1 VNERRRLRREG
12 GGGIA
17 PGASGALLAAA
28 LLAAASGCHGAPPP
42 TPEDGRTAA
51 AREAKDRRA
60 PSAAA
65 DSAARDS
72 AATPPA
78 PGAPPV
84 RTEPPAP
91 DPPLRLRLNLPA
103 YRLDVLEAG
112 APAVELPVAIGLP
125 EHPTPTGDFAVD
137 EVVWNPWWYPP
148 DREWARADTVT
159 PPCPAN
165 PMGRVKLFFGELL
178 YLHGTPAEASLGRAL
193 SHGCVRLS
201 NADAIALA
209 RTVHRHASPDVARSE
224 LDALEADPRRTRAI
238 RLPNPVPLAIVYET
252 AEIRGGV
259 LLLHPDV
266 YGLGGGR
273 PLQDARRALAA
284 AGVEPTPDGRRRLED
299 AAARAARG
307 HVTLPLRELTGGP

>member
-17 PGASGALLAAA
+17 TGAPGVILAAA
-28 LLAAASGCHGAPPP
+28 LLAAAGGCHVAPPP
-42 TPEDGRTAA
+42 TPEDGRATVARA
-51 AREAKDRRA
+51 ARDRPA
-60 PSAAA
+60 PSAA

-72 AATPPA
+72 AAERAAAGAARVRAESAA
-78 PGAPPV
+78 PG
-84 RTEPPAP
+84 
-91 DPPLRLRLNLPA
+91 PPLRLRLNLPA

-112 APAVELPVAIGLP
+112 APTVEIQVAIGLP

-159 PPCPAN
+159 PPCPGN
-165 PMGRVKLFFGELL
+165 PMGRVKLFFGDLL

-209 RTVHRHASPDVARSE
+209 RTVHRHGSPGVARSE
-224 LDALEADPRRTRAI
+224 LDALEAHPRRTRAI
-238 RLPNPVPLAIVYET
+238 PLPDPVPLAIVYET
-252 AEIRGGV
+252 AEIRGGA

-273 PLQDARRALAA
+273 PLEDARRALAA
-284 AGVEPTPDGRRRLED
+284 AGVEPTPDGGKRLED
-299 AAARAARG
+299 AAARAARQ